1 MSSRSSSTS
10 GHSLRELLPEAR
22 FLGACDIRVSSCCG
36 DSRHCHPGDLFVALP
51 GSTDDGHRYV
61 ADAASRGATALLLGR
76 EAPDCKLP
84 TCIVSDVTLA
94 YGKICQ
100 ALAGN
105 PARQLKMIGLTG
117 TNGKT
122 TTSLL
127 VASILNAAGMSAG
140 LIGTLGNFDGAEF
153 GPAKLTTPTAPELA
167 QWLARMCANG
177 CTHAVVEI
185 SSHAISQSRAAGISF
200 DVIGISNV
208 RHDHLDYHGT
218 LAEYRRTKRRAL
230 NYLTPEGI
238 AVLNADDAVCAE
250 FLSEHSGPAL
260 SIAIDGPGE
269 ITATPVEQFINEQTF
284 LLSAGDETVP
294 VRTQLIGRHNIYNC
308 LLAAAT
314 GISYGIDLATI
325 AYGIEK
331 LDKVPGRLERIECGQ
346 PFSVFV
352 DYAHTAEALA
362 VTLDT
367 LRPLARGRL
376 VCVFGA
382 GGNRDQQKRPT
393 MGKAVENRAD
403 VTYLTSDNP
412 RHEEPEQIAR
422 EVLSGF
428 ANPSEVRVVLDR
440 AEAIARALDDAQEG
454 DCVLIAGKGHED
466 YQVVGDKRLYFD
478 DRAFARQWLYEQYSG
493 TDFSKAA

>member
-1 MSSRSSSTS
+1 MPSRTSSTP
-10 GHSLRELLPEAR
+10 GQSLRDLLPEAR
-22 FLGACDIRVSSCCG
+22 FLGACDIRVTSCCS
-36 DSRHCHPGDLFVALP
+36 DSRHSRPGDLFVALP
-51 GSTDDGHRYV
+51 GSSDDGHRYV
-61 ADAASRGATALLLGR
+61 SDAASRGATALLVQRAVGQ
-76 EAPDCKLP
+76 CKLP
-84 TCIVSDVTLA
+84 TCVVSDVNAA
-94 YGKICQ
+94 YGKLCQ

-140 LIGTLGNFDGAEF
+140 LIGTLGNFDGVDF

-167 QWLARMCANG
+167 QWLARMSANG

-185 SSHAISQSRAAGISF
+185 SSHAISQSRVAGIDF
-200 DVIGISNV
+200 DVVGISNV

-218 LAEYRRTKRRAL
+218 LAEYRRAKRRAL
-230 NYLTPEGI
+230 DFLTPEGV

-250 FLSEHSGPAL
+250 FLEEHHAPAL
-260 SIAIDGPGE
+260 SVGIDAPCE
-269 ITATPVEQFINEQTF
+269 ISASPVEQFISEQTF

-294 VRTQLIGRHNIYNC
+294 VRTHLIGRHNIYNC
-308 LLAAAT
+308 LMAAAT

-367 LRPLARGRL
+367 LRPLVSGRL
-376 VCVFGA
+376 ICVFGA
-382 GGNRDQQKRPT
+382 GGDRDQQKRPK
-393 MGKAVENRAD
+393 MGGAVENRAE
-403 VTYLTSDNP
+403 VTYLTNDNP
-412 RHEEPEQIAR
+412 RHEDPEFIASG
-422 EVLSGF
+422 VLLGF
-428 ANPSEVRVVLDR
+428 MNPSEVHVVLDR
-440 AEAIARALDDAQEG
+440 AEAIARALDDAQPG

-478 DRAFARQWLYEQYSG
+478 DRAFARQWLYEQHSG
-493 TDFSKAA
+493 TEFSRAA

>member
-1 MSSRSSSTS
+1 MPSRSQSTP
-10 GHSLRELLPEAR
+10 GHSLRDLLPEAR
-22 FLGACDIRVSSCCG
+22 FIGACDIRVASCCG

-51 GSTDDGHRYV
+51 GSIDDGHRYV
-61 ADAASRGATALLLGR
+61 GDAISRGATALLVQHAVG
-76 EAPDCKLP
+76 ECKLP
-84 TCIVSDVTLA
+84 TCIVSDVQAA

-100 ALAGN
+100 TLAGN
-105 PARQLKMIGLTG
+105 PAKKLKMIGLTG

-185 SSHAISQSRAAGISF
+185 SSHAISQSRAAGINF
-200 DVIGISNV
+200 DVVGISNV

-230 NYLTPEGI
+230 DSLAPEGV
-238 AVLNADDAVCAE
+238 AVLNADDPVCAE
-250 FLSEHSGPAL
+250 FLSELSSPAL
-260 SIAIDGPGE
+260 SIGIDAPCE
-269 ITATPVEQFINEQTF
+269 ISALPVEQFISEQTF

-308 LLAAAT
+308 LMAAAT
-314 GISYGIDLATI
+314 GVTYGIDLATI

-367 LRPLARGRL
+367 LRLLVSGRL
-376 VCVFGA
+376 TCVFGA
-382 GGNRDQQKRPT
+382 GGDRDRQKRPK
-393 MGKAVENRAD
+393 MGGVVENRAD
-403 VTYLTSDNP
+403 IAYLTNDNP
-412 RHEEPEQIAR
+412 RNEDPKLIAR
-422 EVLSGF
+422 EVLAGF
-428 ANPSEVRVVLDR
+428 INPSKAHVVLDR
-440 AEAIARALDDAQEG
+440 AEAIARALDGAQEG

-478 DRAFARQWLYEQYSG
+478 DRAFAREWLYEQCSG
-493 TDFSKAA
+493 TDFSRAA

>member
-1 MSSRSSSTS
+1 MQSRSSSIH
-10 GHSLRELLPEAR
+10 GQSLRELLPEAR
-22 FLGACDIRVSSCCG
+22 FLGACDIRVASCCG

-61 ADAASRGATALLLGR
+61 VEAAARGASALLVER
-76 EAPDCKLP
+76 QVAECNLP
-84 TCIVSDVTLA
+84 TCVVSNVHQA
-94 YGKICQ
+94 YGKLCQ

-105 PARQLKMIGLTG
+105 PAEHLKMVGLTG

-167 QWLARMCANG
+167 QWLARMRANG
-177 CTHAVVEI
+177 CTHAVVEM
-185 SSHAISQSRAAGISF
+185 SSHAISQSRVAGIEF
-200 DVIGISNV
+200 DVVGISNV

-218 LAEYRRTKRRAL
+218 LAEYRHTKRKAL
-230 NYLTPEGI
+230 NYLTPQGI
-238 AVLNADDAVCAE
+238 AVLNADDPVCSD
-250 FLSEHSGPAL
+250 FLAHLDGPAL
-260 SIAIDGPGE
+260 SIGIDSACE
-269 ITATPVEQFINEQTF
+269 IGATPVEQFISEQTF

-294 VRTQLIGRHNIYNC
+294 IRTSLIGHHNIYNC

-346 PFSVFV
+346 PFAVFV

-367 LRPLARGRL
+367 LRPLVPGKIT
-376 VCVFGA
+376 CVFGA
-382 GGNRDQQKRPT
+382 GGDRDHQKRPK
-393 MGKAVENRAD
+393 MGRAVERRAD
-403 VTYLTSDNP
+403 IAYLTSDNP
-412 RHEEPEQIAR
+412 RHEDPEVIANGVLAGCTEPSDI
-422 EVLSGF
+422 
-428 ANPSEVRVVLDR
+428 RVVLDR
-440 AEAIARALDDAQEG
+440 AEAIARALDAAKPG

-466 YQVVGDKRLYFD
+466 YQVVGDKKLYFD
-478 DRAFARQWLYEQYSG
+478 DRAFAREWLYEQHSG
-493 TDFSKAA
+493 SEFSRAA

>member
-1 MSSRSSSTS
+1 M
-10 GHSLRELLPEAR
+10 
-22 FLGACDIRVSSCCG
+22 
-36 DSRHCHPGDLFVALP
+36 
-51 GSTDDGHRYV
+51 
-61 ADAASRGATALLLGR
+61 
-76 EAPDCKLP
+76 
-84 TCIVSDVTLA
+84 
-94 YGKICQ
+94 
-100 ALAGN
+100 
-105 PARQLKMIGLTG
+105 
-117 TNGKT
+117 
-122 TTSLL
+122 
-127 VASILNAAGMSAG
+127 
-140 LIGTLGNFDGAEF
+140 
-153 GPAKLTTPTAPELA
+153 
-167 QWLARMCANG
+167 
-177 CTHAVVEI
+177 
-185 SSHAISQSRAAGISF
+185 
-200 DVIGISNV
+200 
-208 RHDHLDYHGT
+208 
-218 LAEYRRTKRRAL
+218 
-230 NYLTPEGI
+230 
-238 AVLNADDAVCAE
+238 
-250 FLSEHSGPAL
+250 
-260 SIAIDGPGE
+260 
-269 ITATPVEQFINEQTF
+269 
-284 LLSAGDETVP
+284 P

-422 EVLSGF
+422 DVLSGF